1 VQLSTITDNLDVY
14 LEGFVGTLKL
24 TALGATGSL
33 VLGTVLATM
42 RVSPVPSLRAAA
54 TGYVEILRNCPL
66 PVLAVLLAFGLP
78 KLGPPIQGFS
88 FFTWAVIAIALYHAA
103 FVCEALRSG
112 VNSVSPGQGEAARS
126 LGLTFGQTMSLV
138 VLPQAFRT
146 VVPPLGSVLIAMA
159 KNTSIAAGF
168 SISEVSSLLAR
179 LSNADPND
187 LLFILLGVVL
197 AYMIIT
203 VPAAIALNRI
213 EHRVAILR

>member
-1 VQLSTITDNLDVY
+1 MELSTVTDNLDVY

-54 TGYVEILRNCPL
+54 TGYVEVLRNCPL

-146 VVPPLGSVLIAMA
+146 VVPPLGNILIALT
-159 KNTSIAAGF
+159 KNSAVAATIDVTDITNQTEFVINDTVDPLAALAGAAFFYLILTLPTGVLVGRLERKTAF
-168 SISEVSSLLAR
+168 SR
-179 LSNADPND
+179 
-187 LLFILLGVVL
+187 
-197 AYMIIT
+197 
-203 VPAAIALNRI
+203 
-213 EHRVAILR
+213 